1 MMVMLSV
8 GREKK
13 KKKKKKKKKLKRKET
28 EKSHAQSFLH
38 RTSNA
43 KTTTNPK
50 QKWSYIDYDTA

>member
-8 GREKK
+8 GRE